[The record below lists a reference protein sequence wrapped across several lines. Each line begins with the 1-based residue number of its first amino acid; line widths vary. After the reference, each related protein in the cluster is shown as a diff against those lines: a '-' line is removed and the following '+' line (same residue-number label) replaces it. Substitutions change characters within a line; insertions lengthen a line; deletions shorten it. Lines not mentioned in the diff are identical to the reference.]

1 MSIATSNEPFVLPPC
16 YDSKI
21 FDNVASV
28 ILNDPMADS
37 LASAIRRSE
46 IKHPLLDEIVKDLIG
61 TVSNEFYSD
70 LDDTVPSYTYSY
82 FRNCGTLKLNPAAA
96 ELLSQAIFLSGAGRP
111 VSSHLWS
118 LHFHLKKVN
127 EPSKASVDCRHF
139 YGINSIL
146 MTDTVTDTLA
156 SALQRSEIKH
166 PVLTAIVNEIIGLN
180 EETEAEEEMDDRN
193 DNVAAF
199 DFVHFRK
206 CCTLT
211 LNKVASALVSQ
222 AILFS
227 GGGRAVPEHLLV
239 IQRFLREGHHRKE
252 KEDHAA

>member
-1 MSIATSNEPFVLPPC
+1 MSIATQNEPFVLPPC

-37 LASAIRRSE
+37 LASALRRSE
-46 IKHPLLDEIVKDLIG
+46 IKHPLLDAIVRDLIG
-61 TVSNEFYSD
+61 TSTDEEYND
-70 LDDTVPSYTYSY
+70 LDDDTPSYTYSY
-82 FRNCGTLKLNPAAA
+82 FRNCGTLILNAAA
-96 ELLSQAIFLSGAGRP
+96 SELLSQAIFLSGAGRP

-146 MTDTVTDTLA
+146 MTDTVADTLA
-156 SALQRSEIKH
+156 SALERSDIKH
-166 PVLTAIVNEIIGLN
+166 PVLSAIAKEISRVEQDDDEDEI
-180 EETEAEEEMDDRN
+180 DDRN
-193 DNVAAF
+193 DNVASF

-206 CCTLT
+206 CVTLT
-211 LNKVASALVSQ
+211 LNKVASALLSQ

-239 IQRFLREGHHRKE
+239 VQRFLREGHHRKE